1 METKYIDYVALL
13 KHSAQVASSHYY
25 TLSFNFSQ

>member
-1 METKYIDYVALL
+1 METKYIDYVAF
-13 KHSAQVASSHYY
+13 KHSAWVASSHYY